1 MEMFFYGFMQRAFQA
16 SFLIAVIAPILG
28 LFLIL
33 RRQSLM
39 ADTLSHISLA
49 GIALGLLLNI
59 NPTIMTLIVVVIAA
73 VLIDYLRVLYK
84 SYTEISI
91 AILMSAGMAIAL
103 VLMSLNDG
111 GSNASIQQYLFGSI
125 VTINQEQIYLLG
137 ALFVMV
143 VGLFLVFRKP
153 MYVLTFD
160 EETAFTAGLPTKMM
174 SIIFNV
180 ITGVTIAVVMPI
192 VGALLVS
199 AIIILPAAIAMR
211 LSKSFNIVILV
222 GVIIGIIGMFTGLTA
237 SYQYGT
243 PPGATI
249 TLVFIVIFILTMLI
263 KKGVNQVKFKKSRT
277 PLTYSEKQKIKN

>member
-1 MEMFFYGFMQRAFQA
+1 MFFYGFMQRAFQA

-49 GIALGLLLNI
+49 GIALGLLLNV
-59 NPTIMTLIVVVIAA
+59 NPTFMTLIVVVIAA
-73 VLIDYLRVLYK
+73 VAIDYLRMLYK
-84 SYTEISI
+84 SYSEISI
-91 AILMSAGMAIAL
+91 AILMSAGMAVAL
-103 VLMSLNDG
+103 VLMSLNEG
-111 GSNASIQQYLFGSI
+111 GTNTSIQQYLFGSI
-125 VTINQEQIYLLG
+125 VTINFAQVRLL
-137 ALFVMV
+137 LFLFIIV

-160 EETAFTAGLPTKMM
+160 EDTAFTAGLPVKLM

-180 ITGVTIAVVMPI
+180 ITGVTIAVIMPI

-211 LSKSFNIVILV
+211 LSKSFNLVILA
-222 GVIIGIIGMFTGLTA
+222 GIIIGLIGMLTGLTA
-237 SYQYGT
+237 SYQFGT

-249 TLVFIVIFILTMLI
+249 TLVFIVIFIFTTII
-263 KKGVNQVKFKKSRT
+263 KKVINQLRYKKNRRV
-277 PLTYSEKQKIKN
+277 